1 MTTTNSIR
9 GWDHILDCP
18 VRSMSAAQKLII
30 KAGALA
36 ILASDNFTLDLAR
49 VRQHRHDCRNA
60 LHQAQMIGSEWPH
73 LKTIIERRISYVQD
87 VLGRG
92 SR

>member
-1 MTTTNSIR
+1 MTTTDIK

-18 VRSMSAAQKLII
+18 VRSQRAAETLLN

-36 ILASDNFTLDLAR
+36 ILASDRITLDLAR
-49 VRQHRHDCRNA
+49 IRQHRHDCRNA
-60 LHQAQMIGSEWPH
+60 LHQARAIGSEWPH
-73 LKTIIERRISYVQD
+73 LKAIIERRISYVLD